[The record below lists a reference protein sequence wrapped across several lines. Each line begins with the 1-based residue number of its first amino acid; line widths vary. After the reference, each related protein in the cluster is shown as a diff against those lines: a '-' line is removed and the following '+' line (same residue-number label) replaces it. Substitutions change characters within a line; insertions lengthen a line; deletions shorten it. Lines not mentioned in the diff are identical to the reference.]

1 MIFKRLLLLAVISVN
16 NISVYFGSQELFD
29 QVSFMVNKGDK
40 IGLVGKNG
48 AGKSTLLRILSR
60 EQVPNEG
67 SLATPNQITIG
78 YLKQDLDF
86 EDGRSVQEEAEQ
98 AFQKIKSIEQQ
109 IVDVN
114 FQMSNRNDYESQAYL
129 DLISSLNE
137 LNEQFHLLG
146 GYSIQSDLSQV
157 LLGLGF
163 QKSDFSRLTNEFS
176 GGWRMRL
183 ELAKILLQKPD
194 ILLLDE
200 PTNHLDIESIIWLE
214 QWLKNYNGAVV
225 LVSHDRAF
233 LDAVTNRTI
242 ELILGKANDYKAS
255 YSKYVELRKERQE
268 KQIQSKKNQ
277 DKHIKHTEKLIEKFR
292 YKKNK
297 AAFAQSLIKK
307 LNKLDRIEVEQDDLS
322 AMFFRF
328 PPAPHSGKISFRAK
342 KITKSYGNLEV
353 LNHVDLEVERGEK
366 IAFVGKNGEGKT
378 TLAKIIVDELDFQ
391 GQVELGHQVKF
402 GYYAQNQ
409 SDLLDESKTIL
420 QLIEDAADEHARP
433 RVRDILGS
441 FLFRGEA
448 VEKKIKVLSGGER
461 ARVALCKLL
470 LEPVNLLIMDEP
482 TNHLDMKSKDILKLA
497 LERFDGT
504 LIIVSHDRD
513 FLQGLTEKVYEFK
526 DKNIKEYLGDV
537 NDFLEVKM
545 LENFKDF
552 ELRNPAKKS
561 INSKESSANKLSY
574 EERKQLDKDI
584 RKLSNQLAKIEREVD
599 ALEQELMQLDL
610 ELANPEKFKE
620 MSKKEGFFEEYQQKQ
635 QKLSN
640 FMQNWEN
647 FHKELESKKVARG
660 QC

>member
-1 MIFKRLLLLAVISVN
+1 MISVN
-16 NISVYFGSQELFD
+16 NISVYFGGQELFD
-29 QVSFMVNKGDK
+29 QVSFMVNKGDR

-48 AGKSTLLRILSR
+48 AGKSTLLRILSG
-60 EQVPNEG
+60 EQIPNSG

-86 EDGRSVQEEAEQ
+86 TDGRTVQEEAEQ
-98 AFQKIKSIEQQ
+98 AFQKIKWLEQQ
-109 IVDVN
+109 IEDVN
-114 FQMSNRNDYESQAYL
+114 LQMSQRTDFESQAYL

-137 LNEQFHLLG
+137 LNEQFHFLG

-163 QKSDFSRLTNEFS
+163 KTSDFHRLTNEFS

-194 ILLLDE
+194 VLLLDE

-214 QWLKNYNGAVV
+214 QWLKKYAGSVV

-242 ELILGKANDYKAS
+242 ELILGKSNDYKAS

-277 DKHIKHTEKLIEKFR
+277 DKQIKHTEQLIEKFR

-307 LNKLDRIEVEQDDLS
+307 LDKLERIEVEQDDLS
-322 AMFFRF
+322 GMHFRF
-328 PPAPHSGKISFRAK
+328 PPAPHSGKVSLRAK
-342 KITKSYGNLEV
+342 KVTKSYGDLEV
-353 LNHVDLEVERGEK
+353 LKNVDLEVERGEK
-366 IAFVGKNGEGKT
+366 LAFVGKNGEGKT
-378 TLAKIIVDELDFQ
+378 TLAKIIVDELDSQ
-391 GQVELGHQVKF
+391 GKVDLGHQVKF

-420 QLIEDAADEHARP
+420 QIIEDSADEQSRP
-433 RVRDILGS
+433 KVRDMLGS
-441 FLFRGEA
+441 FLFGGEA

-470 LEPVNLLIMDEP
+470 LEPVNLLVMDEP
-482 TNHLDMKSKDILKLA
+482 TNHLDMKSKDILKSA
-497 LERFDGT
+497 LKRFDGT

-526 DKNIKEYLGDV
+526 NKNIKEYLGDV
-537 NDFLEVKM
+537 NAFLEAKM
-545 LENFKDF
+545 VDNFKDF
-552 ELRNPAKKS
+552 ELRNPAEKS
-561 INSKESSANKLSY
+561 AIEKEVSSNKQSY

-584 RKLSNQLAKIEREVD
+584 RKLSNTVAKLEREVE
-599 ALEQELMQLDL
+599 ALEQELKQLDAEL
-610 ELANPEKFKE
+610 ENPKKFQE
-620 MSKKEGFFEEYQQKQ
+620 MSKKKGFFDEYQQKQ
-635 QKLSN
+635 QKLSD
-640 FMQNWEN
+640 FMENWEN
-647 FHKELESKKVARG
+647 SIEELESKKELRS
-660 QC
+660 QF